1 MSWESRR
8 WVSIATV
15 AALAFLVAARIALAQ
30 EAGAVGGTVTDT
42 TGLVLPGVTV
52 DVRSA
57 DSGDVRSTVTDG
69 GGAYAFANLAPGT
82 YGFTFTLPGFRTA
95 VRDGVALGAGASVTV
110 DVELALALEE
120 RVVVVGSR
128 AEPRSVTA
136 SPVPI
141 DAVSFQDV
149 VSQGA
154 TTLDYQLRTLI
165 PSFNVAT
172 HPISD
177 AATLVRPASLRNLA
191 HDHTLVLVNGLPMK
205 SRKLYTAIDLLA
217 IERPSFPR

>member
-1 MSWESRR
+1 MSWESRH
-8 WVSIATV
+8 WVSVAAT
-15 AALAFLVAARIALAQ
+15 AALAVLLAPPAASAQ
-30 EAGAVGGTVTDT
+30 ESGAVGGTVTDT

-52 DVRSA
+52 EARSA
-57 DSGDVRSTVTDG
+57 DSGGVRSTATDG
-69 GGAYAFANLAPGT
+69 GGAFAFADLPSGT
-82 YGFTFTLPGFRTA
+82 YGLTFTLPGFRTA
-95 VRDGVALGAGASVTV
+95 VRDGVVVGEGMAVTL

-191 HDHTLVLVNGLPMK
+191 HDHTLVLVNGLPRE
-205 SRKLYTAIDLLA
+205 SCKLLKIIYLMAT
-217 IERPSFPR
+217 